1 MPIRTVNDLLAD
13 ENTSVEK
20 LLNALTWL
28 TADVTRLKDRRR
40 WVELNALPQTIE
52 NINAQISV
60 EIKEVEELIGSIK
73 SRIKSKCTS

>member
-28 TADVTRLKDRRR
+28 TADITRLKNRQR
-40 WVELNALPQTIE
+40 WVEFNALPETVKS
-52 NINAQISV
+52 INAQISV
-60 EIKEVEELIGSIK
+60 EINEVEELISSIK
-73 SRIKSKCTS
+73 LRIESKCTN